1 MCVPYPQ
8 GNPLYKVGVSLYLWD
23 MDIEKFIMDHYD
35 LRVNEDKN
43 GMKVLFVEKGSEVL
57 GENVVWFERAKKG
70 WSKKPISSKNNFIIV
85 DANLSSLLEFMNTY
99 FSLNEENY
107 PEVRNMM
114 VRLSIDTIDN
124 HLNYKG

>member
-1 MCVPYPQ
+1 
-8 GNPLYKVGVSLYLWD
+8 

-70 WSKKPISSKNNFIIV
+70 WSKKPISSKNSFIIV

-99 FSLNEENY
+99 FSLTEENY
-107 PEVRNMM
+107 PEVRNML

-124 HLNYKG
+124 HLNPKG